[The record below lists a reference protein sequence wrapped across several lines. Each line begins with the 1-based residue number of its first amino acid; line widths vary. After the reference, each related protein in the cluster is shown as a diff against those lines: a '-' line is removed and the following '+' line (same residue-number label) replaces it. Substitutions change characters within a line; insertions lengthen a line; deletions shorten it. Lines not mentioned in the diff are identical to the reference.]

1 MEEIPSKEAIATS
14 YQLIRRQ
21 PPWSL
26 AHTGISHH
34 RVLPFATYAP
44 WLDNEEFLNIYSK
57 IKVHTLVD
65 IYRCYELWEMARQSL
80 KFGGSFLEVGVWRGG
95 TGALLT
101 SVMES
106 ISKDQNER
114 VYLADT
120 FSGVVKADEYFDPLY
135 RGGEHA
141 DTSTSHVNSLMNE
154 LDLTRYELLQGIF
167 PDQTATLIHHP
178 SSPAKLKFS
187 FCHIVVDVYKSAH
200 DVFFWIEQHLSV
212 GGCVVFDDYGFAGCE
227 GVTRLCNELKNLS
240 GYHWTHNLNGHF
252 SLVKLSE

>member
-1 MEEIPSKEAIATS
+1 MEEIPSKEAIASS

-26 AHTGISHH
+26 PNTGISHH

-44 WLDNEEFLNIYSK
+44 WLDNQEFLKIYSK
-57 IKVHTLVD
+57 IKDHTLVD

-106 ISKDQNER
+106 ISKDRNER

-120 FSGVVKADEYFDPLY
+120 FSGVVKADEYVDPLY

-141 DTSTSHVNSLMNE
+141 DTSALHVDSLMAE

-178 SSPAKLKFS
+178 APEKMKFS
-187 FCHIVVDVYKSAH
+187 FCHIDVDVYKSAH

-212 GGCVVFDDYGFAGCE
+212 GACVVFDDYGFAGTE
-227 GVTRLCNELKNLS
+227 GVTVFCNQLKARKGFVWS
-240 GYHWTHNLNGHF
+240 HNLNGHF
-252 SLVKLSE
+252 IMFKVKI